1 MSVTCTHIFTATS
14 KLVLDQ
20 GIGHQSLTI
29 LIDENNYYRSYCY
42 NLVSGT
48 SQRNDEKHF
57 QAHHCPGYCVKKRPQ
72 DACVGRA
79 RVLAPSS
86 LWGQ

>member
-1 MSVTCTHIFTATS
+1 MLVTCTNIFTATS

-20 GIGHQSLTI
+20 RIGHQSLTI
-29 LIDENNYYRSYCY
+29 LIDDENNYYRSYCY

-57 QAHHCPGYCVKKRPQ
+57 
-72 DACVGRA
+72 
-79 RVLAPSS
+79 
-86 LWGQ
+86 